1 MRHCRV
7 QWHESTRT
15 LIFYSNLE
23 LLPRL
28 SEEQETAAKIQIVE
42 NISYFDYLSW
52 VGVLKSR
59 TG

>member
-1 MRHCRV
+1 MRV
-7 QWHESTRT
+7 LELSSS
-15 LIFYSNLE
+15 YSNLE

-28 SEEQETAAKIQIVE
+28 SEEQETPGKIQIVE

-52 VGVLKSR
+52 AGVLKSG